1 MSDPDREAA
10 ICARIKQARVEAGL
24 GHREFAERI
33 GVSGRAIYNYESNRV
48 PWKLIDRIAA
58 VTPRTSEWL
67 LHGDDGMN
75 PDLAR
80 VERRLD
86 RIEGLLADLVE
97 ALADGATDEVSRSVA
112 PVPRARAD
120 SAPRTRR
127 ARAVRAAQ

>member
-1 MSDPDREAA
+1 MTDTDRDAA

-24 GHREFAERI
+24 GQREFAEKI
-33 GVSGRAIYNYESNRV
+33 GVSRRAIYNYESRRV
-48 PWKLIDRIAA
+48 PWKLIDRIAV

-86 RIEGLLADLVE
+86 RIEGLLAGLVE
-97 ALADGATDEVSRSVA
+97 ALADEATDEVSRSAA
-112 PVPRARAD
+112 PSPHARAD
-120 SAPRTRR
+120 GAPRTRR
-127 ARAVRAAQ
+127 VRAVRAPQ